1 MSESVLQCNVLPD
14 IVRAEMKVEGAKIMA
29 KKPPALVQSKTL
41 DTLAV
46 VSSLAAILGVITAK
60 VLSVIVLLRT
70 DSGLLKGLGIAT
82 LAATATAIASFVIL
96 LIFDKPVPRLRN
108 AALQDAPESVDE
120 MTGVQF
126 EEYVAGLL
134 REAGWQDVTLTP
146 ATRGHG
152 VDIIA
157 VHGEERYAIQCKRY
171 RSAVDTK
178 AVQEVYAGKGV
189 YDADRAVVVTNS
201 TFTPKAREMAEKL
214 HIELWEVNGLEQ
226 LLTGDE

>member
-1 MSESVLQCNVLPD
+1 
-14 IVRAEMKVEGAKIMA
+14 MA
-29 KKPPALVQSKTL
+29 KQPPEQVPSKTL

-46 VSSLAAILGVITAK
+46 VSILAVTLGVITAT
-60 VLSVIVLLRT
+60 VLSIIVLLRT
-70 DSGLLKGLGIAT
+70 DSGLLRTLSVVT
-82 LAATATAIASFVIL
+82 LAAAGTAIASFVIL

-126 EEYVAGLL
+126 EEYVAGRL
-134 REAGWQDVTLTP
+134 REAGWQEVTLTP
-146 ATRGHG
+146 ATGDHG
-152 VDIIA
+152 VDIVA
-157 VHGEERYAIQCKRY
+157 VRGQERYAIQCKRY

-214 HIELWEVNGLEQ
+214 HIELWEVKMLEQ
-226 LLTGDE
+226 LLAADE

>member
-1 MSESVLQCNVLPD
+1 
-14 IVRAEMKVEGAKIMA
+14 MA
-29 KKPPALVQSKTL
+29 KQQPEQVQSKTL

-46 VSSLAAILGVITAK
+46 ISILAIVIGTAASIA
-60 VLSVIVLLRT
+60 LSVLVLLRT

-108 AALQDAPESVDE
+108 AALQTAPGPVDE

-146 ATRGHG
+146 ATGDHG

-157 VHGEERYAIQCKRY
+157 VRGEERYAIQCKRY

-214 HIELWEVNGLEQ
+214 HIELWEVKGLEQ